1 MAETGRWTTS
11 ALGLRLHN
19 AEAVVG
25 QQQEVLQRQ
34 KTLHGA
40 AAAKSLLRPLR
51 QRNKLGGLR
60 SNGWLT
66 GRTSRRM
73 TQLPM
78 AWPVSTQ
85 AVKVSCQPSS

>member
-1 MAETGRWTTS
+1 M
-11 ALGLRLHN
+11 HN
-19 AEAVVG
+19 ADAVVG
-25 QQQEVLQRQ
+25 QRQEVLQRQ

-40 AAAKSLLRPLR
+40 AAAKSLLPLLR

-60 SNGWLT
+60 LIGWLT

-85 AVKVSCQPSS
+85 AVKVSCQPSA